1 MQLGRCAPFIFDWQD
16 TQSDED
22 EDDTLLESREGLK
35 IKGTANSVFG
45 YALASL
51 L

>member
-16 TQSDED
+16 TQSD